1 MDEVGYA
8 EFGSAWNRVN
18 AVYESFARA
27 HGMSFNG
34 MLVFAHICCSE
45 GLTQKEAAER
55 SLLCKQTANSI
66 VKTLERQ
73 GLVELRTLE
82 ADRRSKGIFLTEEG
96 RGLAKTTV
104 DRIAGA
110 ERRALESLESAA
122 RDAMVE
128 GLATYASAFHREL
141 LEN

>member
-1 MDEVGYA
+1 MPGVGYA

-18 AVYESFARA
+18 AVYESFARS

-45 GLTQKEAAER
+45 GITQKEAAKR

-66 VKTLERQ
+66 VKALEKQ
-73 GLVELRTLE
+73 GLVTLE
-82 ADRRSKGIFLTEEG
+82 TLEGDRRSKGIFLTEEG
-96 RGLAKTTV
+96 REFAKSTV
-104 DRIAGA
+104 DEIAKA
-110 ERRALESLESAA
+110 EHRALEALDPAA

-141 LEN
+141 LGN